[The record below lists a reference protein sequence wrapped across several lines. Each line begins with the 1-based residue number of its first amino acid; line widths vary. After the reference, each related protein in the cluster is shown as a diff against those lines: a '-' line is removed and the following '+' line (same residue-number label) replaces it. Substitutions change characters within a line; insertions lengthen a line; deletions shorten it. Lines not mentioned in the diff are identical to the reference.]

1 MIPGSASRILTA
13 LGQDPEDVSLAR
25 AGWGAGAPGATV
37 VPHGSALPARGG
49 EGGVVDTHAHLD
61 SCEDDPA
68 AVVAE
73 AGAAGVERIVTIG
86 VGRESS
92 ERAVALAEAHPEV
105 YAAVGVHPHDADGFT
120 PADLVW
126 LRGLAAHPRV
136 VAVGECGLDHYRRH
150 ARPEAQRR
158 AFAAQI
164 GLAREVGLPL
174 VVHTRDAADET
185 LDMLGSEAED
195 HPVVLHCFSMPEHL
209 DEVVERG
216 YLLSFAGQ
224 VTYPTSTD
232 LQRAA
237 RAVPGD
243 LLLVETDSPY
253 LAPVPRR
260 GRPNR
265 PANVAHTLRYL
276 AALRGVTDEALD
288 ELTTRN
294 AARAFSW

>member
-1 MIPGSASRILTA
+1 M
-13 LGQDPEDVSLAR
+13 
-25 AGWGAGAPGATV
+25 
-37 VPHGSALPARGG
+37 
-49 EGGVVDTHAHLD
+49 
-61 SCEDDPA
+61 
-68 AVVAE
+68 AE
-73 AGAAGVERIVTIG
+73 AVGAGVERIVTIG

-92 ERAVALAEAHPEV
+92 ERAVALADAHPEV

-126 LRGLAAHPRV
+126 LRELAAHPRV
-136 VAVGECGLDHYRRH
+136 VAVGECGLDFHRDH

-158 AFAAQI
+158 AFSAQI

-174 VVHTRDAADET
+174 VIHTRDAADET
-185 LDMLGSEAED
+185 LDMLGREAGD
-195 HPVVLHCFSMPEHL
+195 HPVVLHCFSLPERL
-209 DEVVERG
+209 EEVVERG

-224 VTYPTSTD
+224 VTYPRSAD
-232 LQRAA
+232 LQAAA
-237 RAVPGD
+237 REAPGD

-265 PANVAHTLRYL
+265 PANVVHTLRFI

-294 AARAFSW
+294 AARAFAW

>member
-1 MIPGSASRILTA
+1 M
-13 LGQDPEDVSLAR
+13 
-25 AGWGAGAPGATV
+25 
-37 VPHGSALPARGG
+37 
-49 EGGVVDTHAHLD
+49 
-61 SCEDDPA
+61 
-68 AVVAE
+68 VAE

-92 ERAVALAEAHPEV
+92 ERAVALTDAHPEV

-126 LRGLAAHPRV
+126 LRQLAAHPRV
-136 VAVGECGLDHYRRH
+136 VAVGECGLDHYRDH

-158 AFAAQI
+158 AFSAQI

-185 LDMLGSEAED
+185 LDMLGREAED
-195 HPVVLHCFSMPEHL
+195 HPVVLHCFSLPERL

-224 VTYPTSTD
+224 VTYPRSTD

-237 RAVPGD
+237 RDAPDD

-265 PANVAHTLRYL
+265 PANVAHTLRFI

>member
-1 MIPGSASRILTA
+1 M
-13 LGQDPEDVSLAR
+13 
-25 AGWGAGAPGATV
+25 
-37 VPHGSALPARGG
+37 
-49 EGGVVDTHAHLD
+49 
-61 SCEDDPA
+61 
-68 AVVAE
+68 AE
-73 AGAAGVERIVTIG
+73 AVGAGVERIVTIG

-92 ERAVALAEAHPEV
+92 ERAVSLADAHPEV

-126 LRGLAAHPRV
+126 LRELAAHPRV
-136 VAVGECGLDHYRRH
+136 VAVGECGLDFHRDH

-158 AFAAQI
+158 AFSAQI

-174 VVHTRDAADET
+174 VIHTRDAADET
-185 LDMLGSEAED
+185 LDMLGREAGD
-195 HPVVLHCFSMPEHL
+195 HPVVLHCFSLPERL
-209 DEVVERG
+209 EEVVERG

-224 VTYPTSTD
+224 VTYPRSAD
-232 LQRAA
+232 LQAAA
-237 RAVPGD
+237 REAPGD

-265 PANVAHTLRYL
+265 PANVVHTLRFI

-294 AARAFSW
+294 AARAFAW

>member
-1 MIPGSASRILTA
+1 M
-13 LGQDPEDVSLAR
+13 
-25 AGWGAGAPGATV
+25 
-37 VPHGSALPARGG
+37 
-49 EGGVVDTHAHLD
+49 
-61 SCEDDPA
+61 
-68 AVVAE
+68 AE

-92 ERAVALAEAHPEV
+92 ERAVALADAHPEV

-126 LRGLAAHPRV
+126 LRELAAHPRV
-136 VAVGECGLDHYRRH
+136 VAVGECGLDHHRDH

-158 AFAAQI
+158 AFSAQI

-174 VVHTRDAADET
+174 VIHTRDAADET
-185 LDMLGSEAED
+185 LDMLGREADD
-195 HPVVLHCFSMPEHL
+195 HPVVLHCFSMPERL
-209 DEVVERG
+209 DEVAGRG

-224 VTYPTSTD
+224 VTYPKSTD

-237 RAVPGD
+237 RAAPGD

-265 PANVAHTLRYL
+265 PANVAHTLRFI

-294 AARAFSW
+294 AGRAFSW

>member
-1 MIPGSASRILTA
+1 
-13 LGQDPEDVSLAR
+13 
-25 AGWGAGAPGATV
+25 
-37 VPHGSALPARGG
+37 
-49 EGGVVDTHAHLD
+49 
-61 SCEDDPA
+61 
-68 AVVAE
+68 VVAE
-73 AGAAGVERIVTIG
+73 AVGAGVERIVTIG

-92 ERAVALAEAHPEV
+92 ERAVSLAEARPEV

-126 LRGLAAHPRV
+126 LRELAGHPRV
-136 VAVGECGLDHYRRH
+136 VAVGECGLDFYRDH

-158 AFAAQI
+158 AFSAQI
-164 GLAREVGLPL
+164 GLARDVGLPL
-174 VVHTRDAADET
+174 VIHTRDAADET
-185 LDMLGSEAED
+185 LDMLGREAGD
-195 HPVVLHCFSMPEHL
+195 HPVVLHCFSLPERL
-209 DEVVERG
+209 EEVVERG

-224 VTYPTSTD
+224 VTYPRSAD
-232 LQRAA
+232 LQAAA
-237 RAVPGD
+237 RATPGD

-265 PANVAHTLRYL
+265 PANVVHTLRFI

-294 AARAFSW
+294 AARAFAW

>member
-1 MIPGSASRILTA
+1 M
-13 LGQDPEDVSLAR
+13 
-25 AGWGAGAPGATV
+25 
-37 VPHGSALPARGG
+37 
-49 EGGVVDTHAHLD
+49 
-61 SCEDDPA
+61 
-68 AVVAE
+68 AE
-73 AGAAGVERIVTIG
+73 AVGAGVERIVTIG

-92 ERAVALAEAHPEV
+92 ERAVALADAHPEV

-126 LRGLAAHPRV
+126 LRELAAHPRV
-136 VAVGECGLDHYRRH
+136 VAVGECGLDFHRDH

-158 AFAAQI
+158 AFSAQI

-174 VVHTRDAADET
+174 VIHTRDAADET
-185 LDMLGSEAED
+185 LDMLGREAGD
-195 HPVVLHCFSMPEHL
+195 HPVVLHCFSLPERL
-209 DEVVERG
+209 EEIVARG

-224 VTYPTSTD
+224 VTYPRSAD
-232 LQRAA
+232 LQAAA
-237 RAVPGD
+237 RAAPGD
-243 LLLVETDSPY
+243 RLLVETDSPY

-265 PANVAHTLRYL
+265 PANVVHTLRFI

-294 AARAFSW
+294 AARAFAW